1 MKIKTKSLFLIT
13 LFIFPIYGSAKN
25 YKGAEYRTI
34 ESLLYGRFEV
44 RYKASLGSGH
54 TSTFFTYNDI
64 DPLDQWNEIDIE
76 IINRYPNDIQFNTIT
91 PKQGNNH
98 ESHQI
103 LNFNPALDFHTYTI
117 EWTPDY
123 VAWFVDSVE
132 VYRQTGEPIST
143 LIRPQKI
150 MMNIWNPAWENWVGP
165 WYDQALPKFAYY
177 DHVSYAS
184 FAPDSGNIGTDNNFK
199 LEWFDDFGSWDQSR
213 WQKATH
219 TFPGNNCDFIPENV
233 VFQDGKM
240 ILCLTDPANIGY
252 VDEVAP
258 KVLCARASNEKV
270 TVQLSE
276 LVDESTAE
284 DVSNYTIPGFSVNS
298 ASMLENTAAVV
309 LSVSGLDLSKSCNLI
324 TSGLIDLS
332 PNQNRLTGQVIKI
345 NMPQPLSFPVKINVG
360 GDAVQGF
367 LPDQDWN
374 EEVEYGV
381 QDGHTNKLAEGETIT
396 GTDTPDI
403 YRSQRLNIVKYKVR
417 VPNGIY
423 NVTLMMAEHSFDEI
437 EKRVF
442 DIYVEDNLVAKNF
455 DIIKLS
461 EKQAAFN
468 INVNRIQVSDEI
480 LDLHFAAGKYYPCL
494 NGLIVEKVNAKVGE
508 LNRNPKKNYLLIQ
521 NYPNPFNS
529 STVVRYRLEESGFV
543 KLNIYDIQG
552 RKVKTLVD
560 DYKEEG
566 FYSENFEP
574 TDLASG
580 LYFSCLQVGDFNKTI
595 KLTLLK

>member
-1 MKIKTKSLFLIT
+1 MKIKTKFLFLIIIF
-13 LFIFPIYGSAKN
+13 LFPIYSSAKN
-25 YKGAEYRTI
+25 YRGAEYRTI
-34 ESLLYGRFEV
+34 ESFLYGRFEV

-123 VAWFVDSVE
+123 VAWFADSVE
-132 VYRQTGEPIST
+132 VYRQTGEHIST
-143 LIRPQKI
+143 LIRPQKL
-150 MMNIWNPAWENWVGP
+150 MMNIWNPAWENWVGS
-165 WYDQALPKFAYY
+165 WYDQALPKFAFY
-177 DHVSYAS
+177 DYVSYAS
-184 FAPDSGNIGTDNNFK
+184 FVPGSGNIGTENNFR
-199 LEWFDDFGSWDQSR
+199 LEWFDDFDAWDQSR

-233 VFQDGKM
+233 VFQDGLM
-240 ILCLTDPANIGY
+240 ILCLTDFTDIGY
-252 VDEVAP
+252 VDKIAP
-258 KVLCARASNEKV
+258 RLLWARASNDKV
-270 TVQLSE
+270 TVHLSE
-276 LVDESTAE
+276 LVELSTAQ
-284 DVSNYTIPGFSVNS
+284 DVSNYTIPGVTVNS
-298 ASMLENTAAVV
+298 ATVLENKTTV
-309 LSVSGLDLSKSCNLI
+309 LLTVTGLDLSKSYNLI
-324 TSGLIDLS
+324 ASSLIDLS
-332 PNQNRLTGQVIKI
+332 ANQNRLTGQVIKI
-345 NMPQPLSFPVKINVG
+345 NMPEHLTFPIKINVG
-360 GDAVQGF
+360 GDAVQDF

-381 QDGHTNKLAEGETIT
+381 QDGQANELAGGKTIA
-396 GTDTPDI
+396 GTEIPDI
-403 YRSQRLNIVKYKVR
+403 YQTQRLNIVKYKVR

-423 NVTLMMAEHSFDEI
+423 KVTLMVAEYSYDAV

-461 EKQAAFN
+461 EKQAAFDIN
-468 INVNRIQVSDEI
+468 INRIEVSDEI
-480 LDLHFAAGKYYPCL
+480 LEIHFAAGKEHPIL
-494 NGLIVEKVNAKVGE
+494 NGLVVEQVNTKVGE
-508 LNRNPKKNYLLIQ
+508 LNRSPKKSYSFIQ

-529 STVVRYRLEESGFV
+529 STIIRFFLEESGFV

-560 DYKEEG
+560 GFKEKG
-566 FYSENFEP
+566 IYSKKFEP
-574 TDLASG
+574 TGLATG
-580 LYFSCLQVGDFNKTI
+580 LYFSRLQVGEFNKTI
-595 KLTLLK
+595 KLTLMK